1 LGLAA
6 RIAGHDTLADSGYQ
20 GHATI
25 HPVRKPPKAK
35 LTEHDRAFNAS
46 VSSVRAAVERAIS
59 HLQNWKILATR
70 FRPPL
75 EKFPA
80 TLRAVVGLYFLKWA
94 FE

>member
-1 LGLAA
+1 MVET
-6 RIAGHDTLADSGYQ
+6 IAGHDWVGDKGYQ

-25 HPVRKPPKAK
+25 HPIRKPSGAE
-35 LTEHDRAFNAS
+35 LTVHDQHFNAS
-46 VSSVRAAVERAIS
+46 VASVRAAVERAIS
-59 HLQNWKILATR
+59 HLQNWKILVSR

-80 TLRAVVGLYFLKWA
+80 TLRAIIGPYSLKWS